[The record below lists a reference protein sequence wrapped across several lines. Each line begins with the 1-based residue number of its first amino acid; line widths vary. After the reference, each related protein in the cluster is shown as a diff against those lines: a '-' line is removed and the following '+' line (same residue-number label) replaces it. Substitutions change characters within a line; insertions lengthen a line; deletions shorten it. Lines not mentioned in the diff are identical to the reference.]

1 MGSKLI
7 TAYSVTD
14 VLMYNSQTLIEL
26 IDETD
31 PVVYAGSVY
40 VGNSIANK
48 LPQEIKNQIHEKG
61 YCNRP

>member
-40 VGNSIANK
+40 VDNSIANK
-48 LPQEIKNQIHEKG
+48 LPQEIKNQIHGK
-61 YCNRP
+61 